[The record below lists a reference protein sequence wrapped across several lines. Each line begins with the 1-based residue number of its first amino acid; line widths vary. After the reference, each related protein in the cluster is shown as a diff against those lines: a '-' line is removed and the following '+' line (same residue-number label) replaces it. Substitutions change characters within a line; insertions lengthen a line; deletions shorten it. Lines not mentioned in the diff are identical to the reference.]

1 MKVCD
6 VWEVTDTIFM
16 INFTDQYGGYEDSV
30 WIDDLDP
37 DNFSY
42 QAALE
47 CEVNEINVD
56 DDVLIV
62 WVSKDEFDIIQ
73 LTMMNN
79 ASTPDF
85 NSAYPKDL
93 VSGDITTDK

>member
-1 MKVCD
+1 MKIVD
-6 VWEVTDTIFM
+6 IWEVTDTIFLVG
-16 INFTDQYGGYEDSV
+16 FLDCHGGYEDSV
-30 WIDDLDP
+30 WINDLDP

-47 CEVNEINVD
+47 CEVREITID
-56 DDVLIV
+56 DDILVA
-62 WVSKDEFDIIQ
+62 WVDKDEFDVIQ

-79 ASTPDF
+79 SDEPDF

-93 VSGDITTDK
+93 VSGDITTDE